1 MVDCGSR
8 GEVMA
13 KNTVFKRSV
22 TKQVLLGLL
31 TNFSSI
37 APSMSLGFSAVALP
51 FLTLDS
57 DQASWFA
64 SIASLA
70 TPFGCLFS
78 GPISDKFG
86 RRRAMY
92 CVNIFC
98 FIGWLLIAWA
108 YYWPQHQYVILLF
121 GRLLTG
127 LSTGLSSAPATI
139 YMAEIASVNLRG
151 VFCTW
156 NSIAFSLGVL
166 IVYFLGFV
174 LQDNWGLISLITAV
188 FPCVGMAF
196 VTFLVPESPSWL
208 IRKERFDEAK
218 DNMCKIFGTKEYIPE
233 VAQEIDN
240 LVRNR
245 GVKTSKQKTIL
256 QQVAKKIKYLT
267 RSNCLKPLSLV
278 VGFFFFQQF
287 AGTFVI
293 VFYALNIVKEAG
305 VEMDPY
311 VTIVMIGAVRLFSA
325 ILVSYISKIFGRR
338 PLSIVSGSGMTFC
351 MMALAGYILAQTQ
364 GKVPETTQQS
374 LVFLPVALLLLYF
387 FTSTVGFLPMPFA
400 MAAELFPAKIRGTAT
415 GLASG
420 IGYFFNFITVKIYP
434 TMISGIGRE
443 GVFFFYGSMSLAG
456 TFFVVALLPETKGKT
471 LQEIEEYFGKKPSKT
486 NSLLKEPV

>member
-1 MVDCGSR
+1 MEKTEG
-8 GEVMA
+8 
-13 KNTVFKRSV
+13 FKRSV

-51 FLTLDS
+51 VLTSATNRYALNS

-70 TPFGCLFS
+70 TPFGCLVA
-78 GPISDKFG
+78 GPIADKFG

-108 YYWPQHQYVILLF
+108 YYWPQHQYVILLI

-188 FPCVGMAF
+188 FPCVGMVF

-208 IRKERFDEAK
+208 IRKDRFDEAK
-218 DNMCKIFGTKEYIPE
+218 TNMCKIFGTKEYIPE
-233 VAQEIDN
+233 VAQEIDT
-240 LVRNR
+240 LIRNR
-245 GVKTSKQKTIL
+245 GVKNNPKPKTIL
-256 QQVAKKIKYLT
+256 QQVAKKLKYLT
-267 RSNCLKPLSLV
+267 RASCLKPLSLV

-305 VEMDPY
+305 VEIDAY
-311 VTIVMIGAVRLFSA
+311 VAIVMIGLVRLFSA

-338 PLSIVSGSGMTFC
+338 PLSVVSGSGMAVC
-351 MMALAGYILAQTQ
+351 MMALAGYILAVTKS
-364 GKVPETTQQS
+364 KVPEATQQS
-374 LVFLPVALLLLYF
+374 LVFLPVVLLLLYF

-420 IGYFFNFITVKIYP
+420 IGYFFNFVTVKIYP
-434 TMISGIGRE
+434 AMISGIGRE
-443 GVFFFYGSMSLAG
+443 GVFFFYGAMSLAG
-456 TFFVVALLPETKGKT
+456 TIYVVALLPETRGKT
-471 LQEIEEYFGKKPSKT
+471 LQEIEEYFGKKPSKN